1 MIPEKQGEVAVLNK
15 IEIKTEQAPAV
26 PRMISQGL
34 RIGPY
39 VQASH
44 GPADPATGEF
54 VSLGDVRAQTVR
66 TLLNLEAILE
76 AGGATFRDVV
86 MVRAYLTDRDHYG
99 PMNEAYQEFF
109 AARRGDEPFPARTCV
124 FPHGLPSPDM
134 LVELDMLAVVDD

>member
-1 MIPEKQGEVAVLNK
+1 MLNR
-15 IEIKTEQAPAV
+15 IEIKTEKAPAV

-54 VSLGDVRAQTVR
+54 VSPGDVSAQTVR
-66 TLLNLEAILE
+66 TLMNLEAILE
-76 AGGATFRDVV
+76 TGGATFRDVV
-86 MVRAYLTDRDHYG
+86 MVRAYLTDREHYG
-99 PMNEAYQEFF
+99 PMNAAYQEFL
-109 AARRGDEPFPARTCV
+109 AERLGDEPFPARTCV

-134 LVELDMLAVVDD
+134 LVELDVLAVVDD

>member
-1 MIPEKQGEVAVLNK
+1 MLDRVEIRTEK
-15 IEIKTEQAPAV
+15 APAV

-54 VSLGDVRAQTVR
+54 VSPGDVSAQTVR
-66 TLLNLEAILE
+66 TLMNLEAILE
-76 AGGATFRDVV
+76 TGGATFRDVV
-86 MVRAYLTDRDHYG
+86 MVRAYLTDREHYG
-99 PMNEAYQEFF
+99 PMNAAYQEFL
-109 AARRGDEPFPARTCV
+109 AERLGDEPFPARTCV

-134 LVELDMLAVVDD
+134 LVELDVLAIVDD